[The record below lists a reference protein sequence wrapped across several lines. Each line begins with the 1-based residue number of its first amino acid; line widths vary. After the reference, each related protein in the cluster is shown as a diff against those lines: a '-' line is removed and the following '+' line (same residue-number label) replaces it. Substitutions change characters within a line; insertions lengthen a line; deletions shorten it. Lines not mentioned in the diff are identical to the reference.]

1 VRVGTSKH
9 AKGNGLILRT
19 MQPMRFAALEWD
31 HETTLP
37 DCATA
42 HCSASHSGNSLIV
55 GLCVRLAEPCC
66 PSPTSTPRPSAR
78 FRLLAPDSSR
88 SQVEE
93 CSPTSQDATRA
104 HRFRSAFR
112 LSLWGLSEFQLWI
125 RTRVLLRRTLNR
137 SLSQLTW
144 PSSIS
149 EAQAGELAYRK
160 STSVLP
166 RTRNRK
172 LVSVSVVAHQRI
184 AAAEIQGQPA
194 QATD

>member
-1 VRVGTSKH
+1 MKPHCPIV
-9 AKGNGLILRT
+9 LQRT
-19 MQPMRFAALEWD
+19 GPLLTLAIVLSFGCVFDWPSRAA
-31 HETTLP
+31 
-37 DCATA
+37 
-42 HCSASHSGNSLIV
+42 
-55 GLCVRLAEPCC
+55 
-66 PSPTSTPRPSAR
+66 SPTSTARPSAR
-78 FRLLAPDSSR
+78 FRLLALDSSR